1 MMDTQQNREELLQQ
15 EAEQVRSRM
24 EQLSYQSNRYRSMT
38 LFIFVGGILFFVIT
52 VSVLRGF
59 GVLILLAMVIGL
71 VFNIG
76 RSQRATQDF
85 LHVQTALS
93 LIEEQFARLQMRWD
107 ELPAVPAREEGEEHP
122 FDNDLDLGG
131 ERSLHRLLNTA
142 VSLQGTALLRS
153 WLLNRV
159 PDLAEISGRRAL
171 VRELI
176 PLTEFR
182 SELLTHSR
190 FATRLSAGMLDG
202 DPLVDW
208 LHTRQEQRM
217 PFSSLIIAGI
227 LAVLFY
233 ISIALF
239 IVHLVPAWACIVLL
253 GCCTAWFFAKKSEQA
268 NLNEDTHYQRQAF
281 GQLQPIFSFLEAYAY
296 PAGSELSTLCNSFF
310 LHDDRRPS
318 LLLKKIERI
327 TSRAELSQGA
337 GGWFLINVFVPL
349 GFYTTYQLDQC
360 KDLLTQ
366 YLPLWLNSWY
376 QLEALCS
383 LANFADLHPD
393 YVFPELIAQG
403 ENGEQAVFQARGL
416 GHPLIAAERKV
427 TNDFR
432 LDGLGEILLVT
443 GSNMAGK
450 STFLRTLG
458 INICLAQAGSV
469 VNARALRMS
478 LFELYAC
485 IRVTDSL
492 ADGYSYFYAE
502 VHRLK
507 GLLDEFKRGT
517 QFPLFFLI
525 DEIFK
530 GTNHAERLI
539 GSEAYLRAL
548 ITYAVSGKGG
558 VGAVSTHDSE
568 LVRLTEQFEQI
579 KNVHFREDVVD
590 GKMVFD
596 YMLHHGPSPTRNALK
611 IMELEGLPVRWEAT
625 SSSTD

>member
-1 MMDTQQNREELLQQ
+1 MDTQQSREELLEQ
-15 EAEQVRSRM
+15 EAEQIRSRM
-24 EQLSYQSNRYRSMT
+24 EQLSDQSNRYRSRTM
-38 LFIFVGGILFFVIT
+38 FIFIGGILFFVLT
-52 VSVLRGF
+52 VSLLRAF
-59 GVLILLAMVIGL
+59 GVLILLAMVVGL
-71 VFNIG
+71 VFNIS
-76 RSQRATQDF
+76 RSQRAMQDF
-85 LHVQTALS
+85 LHAQTALS
-93 LIEEQFARLQMRWD
+93 LLEEQFARLHLRWD
-107 ELPAVPAREEGEEHP
+107 GLPAVPPREEGEEHP
-122 FDNDLDLGG
+122 FDNDLDLSG

-142 VSLQGTALLRS
+142 VSLQGTALLHR
-153 WLLNRV
+153 WLLKRV
-159 PDLAEISGRRAL
+159 PDLTEISQRRSL

-176 PLTEFR
+176 PMTQFR
-182 SELLTHSR
+182 SELLVNSR
-190 FATRLSAGMLDG
+190 FVTRLSAGTLDG
-202 DPLVDW
+202 EPLMDW
-208 LHTRQEQRM
+208 LNTRQETKM
-217 PFSSLIIAGI
+217 SLSSLIIACV

-233 ISIALF
+233 GSIALF
-239 IVHLVPAWACIVLL
+239 VAHLVPALVCIVLL
-253 GCCTAWFFAKKSEQA
+253 GCCAAWFLWKKGEQA
-268 NLNEDTHYQRQAF
+268 NLSEDTHYQRQTF
-281 GQLQPIFSFLEAYAY
+281 GQLQPIFSFLETYAY
-296 PAGSELSTLCNSFF
+296 TPQSELSTLCESFF

-337 GGWFLINVFVPL
+337 GGWFLLNLLLPI

-366 YLPLWLNSWY
+366 YLPLWLDSWY

-393 YVFPELIAQG
+393 YAFPEIITPEEG
-403 ENGEQAVFQARGL
+403 EDRAVFQARGL

-427 TNDFR
+427 ANDFR

-469 VNARALRMS
+469 VNAQALKMT
-478 LFELYAC
+478 LFEVYAC

-507 GLLDEFKRGT
+507 GLLDEFERRT

-548 ITYAVSGKGG
+548 VKYVESGKGG

-568 LVRLTEQFEQI
+568 LVRLSEQCEQI
-579 KNVHFREDVVD
+579 KNAHFREEVVG

-596 YMLHHGPSPTRNALK
+596 YILHHGPSPTRNALK
-611 IMELEGLPVRWEAT
+611 IMELEGLPVSWETA
-625 SSSTD
+625 SPGAD

>member
-1 MMDTQQNREELLQQ
+1 MDTQQNREEMLQQ

-24 EQLSYQSNRYRSMT
+24 EQLGYQSNRYRSMT
-38 LFIFVGGILFFVIT
+38 LFIFIGGILFFVIT
-52 VSVLRGF
+52 VSALRGF

-76 RSQRATQDF
+76 RGQRATQDF
-85 LHVQTALS
+85 LHAQTALS
-93 LIEEQFARLQMRWD
+93 LIEEQFARLHMRWD
-107 ELPAVPAREEGEEHP
+107 ELAAVPAREEGEEHP
-122 FDNDLDLGG
+122 FDNDLDLSG

-159 PDLAEISGRRAL
+159 PNLAEISSRRAL

-182 SELLTHSR
+182 RELLVNSR
-190 FATRLSAGMLDG
+190 FTTRLSAGMLDG
-202 DPLVDW
+202 DPLIEW
-208 LHTRQEQRM
+208 LDSRQERRM
-217 PFSSLIIAGI
+217 PLSSLIIACA
-227 LAVLFY
+227 LSVLFY
-233 ISIALF
+233 ASLVLF
-239 IVHLVPAWACIVLL
+239 VAHLVPALVCIVLL
-253 GCCTAWFFAKKSEQA
+253 ACCIAWFLWKKGEQA
-268 NLNEDTHYQRQAF
+268 NLNEDVHYQRQTF
-281 GQLQPIFSFLEAYAY
+281 GQVQPIFSFLEMYAY
-296 PAGSELSTLCNSFF
+296 TPQSQLSLLCDPFF

-318 LLLKKIERI
+318 LLLKRIEKI
-327 TSRAELSQGA
+327 TSRAELSRGA
-337 GGWFLINVFVPL
+337 GGWFLINIFVPI

-393 YVFPELIAQG
+393 YVFPEIISPA
-403 ENGEQAVFQARGL
+403 ENEEQAVFQARGL
-416 GHPLIAAERKV
+416 GHPLIPAARKV

-458 INICLAQAGSV
+458 ITICLAQAGSV
-469 VNARALRMS
+469 VNARALKMS
-478 LFELYAC
+478 LFEVYAC

-507 GLLDEFKRGT
+507 GLLDEFEQGT

-548 ITYAVSGKGG
+548 VKYVVSGKGG

-568 LVRLTEQFEQI
+568 LVRLSEQFEQI
-579 KNVHFREDVVD
+579 KNAHFREDVVG

-611 IMELEGLPVRWEAT
+611 IMELEGLPVRWETA
-625 SSSTD
+625 SHSTD